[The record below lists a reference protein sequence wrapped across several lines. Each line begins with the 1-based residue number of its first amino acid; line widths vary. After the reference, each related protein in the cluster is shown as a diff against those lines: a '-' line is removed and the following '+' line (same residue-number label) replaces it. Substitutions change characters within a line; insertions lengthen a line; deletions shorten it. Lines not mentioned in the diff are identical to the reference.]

1 MHNDSISTSVF
12 DIVHSYKMAMRTAL
26 NANEIG
32 LNGMSVKCLTF
43 INSSKNCTAN
53 DIVLFLNR
61 DKAQIARLLKE
72 IIANDWVIKRANPED
87 KRSQLLS
94 LTEEG
99 EKLAKL
105 IAVTHEKVYKKMQG
119 NISSEELNA
128 FKQTAAKLAE
138 NLQRFNDPIK

>member
-1 MHNDSISTSVF
+1 MLNDSISDTVF
-12 DIVHSYKMAMRTAL
+12 EVIHSYKMAMRSAL

-43 INSSKNCTAN
+43 INKSKNCTAN
-53 DIVLFLNR
+53 DIVIFLNR

-72 IIANDWVIKRANPED
+72 MIANDWVIKSANPED

-94 LTEEG
+94 LTQEG

-105 IAVTHEKVYKKMQG
+105 IAVTHEKVYKQMQE
-119 NISSEELNA
+119 NISFEELNA

-138 NLQRFNDPIK
+138 NLQRFEMTQ